1 MLQIALV
8 TVGDS
13 GIDKAIVLA
22 FAHDKANV
30 AASHNRMPRYFDRC
44 QRLLHTPIL
53 LCLLQIALVTGG
65 DSGIGKAIVLAFAR
79 EGANVAISYLDE
91 HQDAEATKAVVTHAG
106 QEAILLPGDL
116 RSEEQ
121 CK

>member
-1 MLQIALV
+1 MSGLTSGLV
-8 TVGDS
+8 V
-13 GIDKAIVLA
+13 
-22 FAHDKANV
+22 
-30 AASHNRMPRYFDRC
+30 
-44 QRLLHTPIL
+44 
-53 LCLLQIALVTGG
+53 QIALVTGG

-91 HQDAEATKAVVTHAG
+91 HQDAEATKRVVEHAN

>member
-1 MLQIALV
+1 M
-8 TVGDS
+8 
-13 GIDKAIVLA
+13 
-22 FAHDKANV
+22 
-30 AASHNRMPRYFDRC
+30 
-44 QRLLHTPIL
+44 
-53 LCLLQIALVTGG
+53 LQIALVTGG

-79 EGANVAISYLDE
+79 EGAKVAIAYLDE
-91 HQDAEATKAVVTHAG
+91 HEDAGASKRLVEAAG